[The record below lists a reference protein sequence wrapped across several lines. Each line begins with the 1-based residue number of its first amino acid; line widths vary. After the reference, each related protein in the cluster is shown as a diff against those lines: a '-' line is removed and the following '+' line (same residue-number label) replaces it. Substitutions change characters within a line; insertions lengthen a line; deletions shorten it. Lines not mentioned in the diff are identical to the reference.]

1 MNNIIENHDFC
12 RGLHPWYTNCC
23 QGYVAS
29 GESGLLS
36 GITANTGGSY
46 AVVTTRTECWQGLE
60 QDITGKVTV
69 GTAHNVLAYV
79 RVRGSLQGPAEVQA
93 TLKLEYPNSDINYL
107 SIGR

>member
-1 MNNIIENHDFC
+1 M
-12 RGLHPWYTNCC
+12 
-23 QGYVAS
+23 
-29 GESGLLS
+29 LS

-46 AVVTTRTECWQGLE
+46 AVVTTRSECWQGLE